1 MFEGISLIGESNF
14 LTFVAEVGT
23 GGFVWNKSIQNAKE
37 TLQKFESSPSS
48 SERVNKVKE
57 TKKLD
62 KERNNSKNTGNPSK
76 KPKSQL
82 KKVFD
87 VADNYTLHN
96 RVNTNHILERHGS
109 NTNNPA
115 FANKSKFNSDF
126 DIRAGI
132 DSTLKGNGVLV
143 KQNTFGRE
151 GYIFEQ
157 TFRQSIGIKA
167 NGRPVSTLKVVI
179 DKNGNVI
186 TAFPKK

>member
-1 MFEGISLIGESNF
+1 
-14 LTFVAEVGT
+14 VAEVGT
-23 GGFVWNKSIQNAKE
+23 DGFVWNKSIQNAKE

-48 SERVNKVKE
+48 RERVNKVKE

-87 VADNYTLHN
+87 AADNYPLHN
-96 RVNTNHILERHGS
+96 RVYTNHILERHGS

-157 TFRQSIGIKA
+157 TFRQPIGIKA